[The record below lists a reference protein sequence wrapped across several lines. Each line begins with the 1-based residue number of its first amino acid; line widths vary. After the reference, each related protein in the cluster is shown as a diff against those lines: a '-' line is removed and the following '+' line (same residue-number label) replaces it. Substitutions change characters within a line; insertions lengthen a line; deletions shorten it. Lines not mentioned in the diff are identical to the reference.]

1 MYMCVRVYML
11 CFVLCVYC
19 VDIDYPIVTS
29 LSATQETAAHPDAAQ
44 VEAQKQLEEERLD
57 VCYHTL
63 DAYTVCTLL
72 YSHCY
77 NNSVVQCMKSSIDF
91 TRLIQITRKKAHL
104 IGGVSIML
112 QAMMTLRYNQSTLMK
127 DMTY

>member
-1 MYMCVRVYML
+1 M
-11 CFVLCVYC
+11 
-19 VDIDYPIVTS
+19 
-29 LSATQETAAHPDAAQ
+29 HPDATQ
-44 VEAQKQLEEERLD
+44 VDAQKQLEEERLD

-63 DAYTVCTLL
+63 DTFTVHHRSYCN
-72 YSHCY
+72 
-77 NNSVVQCMKSSIDF
+77 NNSVVQCIKSSIVF
-91 TRLIQITRKKAHL
+91 TRPIQITRKKAHL

>member
-1 MYMCVRVYML
+1 MHICLCVRVYML

-63 DAYTVCTLL
+63 DAYTVHYCIVTVIIILL
-72 YSHCY
+72 C
-77 NNSVVQCMKSSIDF
+77 NV
-91 TRLIQITRKKAHL
+91 
-104 IGGVSIML
+104 
-112 QAMMTLRYNQSTLMK
+112 
-127 DMTY
+127 